1 MYKVASEIRKF
12 ASGELNVTVGDID
25 GLVAAVK
32 RGEEILISRRVI
44 TSDDL
49 VSVLLEADAVKNI
62 MRTSLPWAE
71 IRLSLDLGYVP
82 YSRQDR
88 VCHPGEA
95 HSLHVV
101 ANILNDVGFDS
112 IYITDPHSTKAA
124 WEIKAA
130 EVESVA
136 DVFIKEHFFR
146 DYCLGDVVLVAPDKG
161 AKERVQG
168 VVKAFS
174 TLHKAVPALY
184 CGKTREDKAAGAIV
198 GIEIPRNSDVE
209 GRDLLVVDDICDGGR
224 TFIELAKALKER
236 NPKSLRLYVTHGFFT
251 YGLEE
256 LKKHYEEIYCCYLLN
271 KDLASDKPNFLKVIR
286 EER

>member
-1 MYKVASEIRKF
+1 MYKVMFETKKF
-12 ASGELNVTVGDID
+12 ASGELNVAVKDID

-32 RGEEILISRRVI
+32 SGERVLISKRVVN
-44 TSDDL
+44 SEDL
-49 VSVLLEADAVKNI
+49 VSLLLGVNAARNAVKTKI
-62 MRTSLPWAE
+62 PWAE
-71 IRLSLDLGYVP
+71 VHISLDLGYVP

-95 HSLHVV
+95 YGLRAV
-101 ANILNDVGFDS
+101 ADVLNRLEFEEVF
-112 IYITDPHSTKAA
+112 ITDPHSEKSVG
-124 WEIKAA
+124 EIDSAV
-130 EVESVA
+130 VETVA
-136 DVFIKEHFFR
+136 DVFVKEHFFR
-146 DYCLGDVVLVAPDKG
+146 DYCPRDVVLVAPDKG
-161 AKERVQG
+161 AKGRVSG

-184 CGKTREDKAAGAIV
+184 CGKTREDKAAGAVV
-198 GIEIPRNSDVE
+198 GIDIPNNFDVE

-236 NPKSLRLYVTHGFFT
+236 NPRSLRLYVTHGFFT

-271 KDLASDKPNFLKVIR
+271 KDLSSDDSNFLKVIR
-286 EER
+286 KES